1 MPIQTGQ
8 EAADG
13 QCGQPQQS
21 CHTEIY
27 PPDSM
32 EKAFLEEQL
41 DGQAMELAYLW
52 VLGCQIGE
60 LQIVTSSQRQQF
72 VVRF

>member
-1 MPIQTGQ
+1 
-8 EAADG
+8 
-13 QCGQPQQS
+13 
-21 CHTEIY
+21 
-27 PPDSM
+27 
-32 EKAFLEEQL
+32 
-41 DGQAMELAYLW
+41 MELAYLW

>member
-1 MPIQTGQ
+1 ML
-8 EAADG
+8 
-13 QCGQPQQS
+13 
-21 CHTEIY
+21 TEIY
-27 PPDSM
+27 IEVLLEQVAPPDPELVDLL
-32 EKAFLEEQL
+32 EKAFLEEQI

>member
-1 MPIQTGQ
+1 ML
-8 EAADG
+8 
-13 QCGQPQQS
+13 
-21 CHTEIY
+21 TEIY
-27 PPDSM
+27 INALLEQAAPPGPELVDLL

-60 LQIVTSSQRQQF
+60 VTNRN
-72 VVRF
+72 